1 MARAQALPQVGNG
14 VAHYE
19 LPGPADRRNLSMRRQ
34 RPRDGGHVPRAAHAS
49 KHDPAMTS
57 SSPQDKHKATT
68 VLLVDDHPVVRDGFA
83 EVINREADLTV
94 CAAAE
99 DRSGAL
105 EAIEKKK
112 PKLVVIDLTLKNS
125 SGMELIKDI
134 HARWPDL
141 LILVVSMHNENL
153 YAERVLRA
161 GARGYIT
168 KQQAT
173 HDILRAI
180 RRVLGGGIYLNETTG
195 AAVLARLASA
205 PQAREDAI
213 LDQLT
218 DRELQ
223 VFELTGQGFNT
234 REISAQL
241 HIDMKTV
248 ETYRLRIR
256 EKLNLESSSELLKLA
271 IRWRE
276 DRL

>member
-1 MARAQALPQVGNG
+1 M
-14 VAHYE
+14 
-19 LPGPADRRNLSMRRQ
+19 S
-34 RPRDGGHVPRAAHAS
+34 AS
-49 KHDPAMTS
+49 SDSAKTKPTRI
-57 SSPQDKHKATT
+57 
-68 VLLVDDHPVVRDGFA
+68 LLVDDHPVVRDGFA
-83 EVINREADLTV
+83 EVINRESDLTV
-94 CAAAE
+94 CAAAD
-99 DRSGAL
+99 DRAGAL
-105 EAIEKKK
+105 QAIETTR
-112 PKLVVIDLTLKNS
+112 PGLVVIDLTLKNS

-134 HARWPDL
+134 HSRWPKL
-141 LILVVSMHNENL
+141 LVLVVSMHNENL

-173 HDILRAI
+173 RDILQAI
-180 RRVLGGGIYLNETTG
+180 RRVLSGGVYLNETTG
-195 AAVLARLASA
+195 AAVLARLASK
-205 PQAREDAI
+205 PQSKEDTV

-234 REISAQL
+234 REISNQL
-241 HIDMKTV
+241 RIDMKTV

>member
-1 MARAQALPQVGNG
+1 M
-14 VAHYE
+14 
-19 LPGPADRRNLSMRRQ
+19 S
-34 RPRDGGHVPRAAHAS
+34 AS
-49 KHDPAMTS
+49 SDSAKTKPTRI
-57 SSPQDKHKATT
+57 
-68 VLLVDDHPVVRDGFA
+68 LLVDDHPVVRDGFA
-83 EVINREADLTV
+83 EVINRESDLTV

-99 DRSGAL
+99 DRAGAL
-105 EAIEKKK
+105 QAIETTR
-112 PKLVVIDLTLKNS
+112 PGLVVIDLTLKNS

-134 HARWPDL
+134 HSRWPKL
-141 LILVVSMHNENL
+141 LVLVVSMHNENL

-173 HDILRAI
+173 RDILLAI
-180 RRVLGGGIYLNETTG
+180 RRVLSGGVYLNETTG
-195 AAVLARLASA
+195 AAVLARLASK
-205 PQAREDAI
+205 PQSKEDTV

-234 REISAQL
+234 REISNQL
-241 HIDMKTV
+241 RIDMKTV

>member
-1 MARAQALPQVGNG
+1 MSGATNSGK
-14 VAHYE
+14 
-19 LPGPADRRNLSMRRQ
+19 S
-34 RPRDGGHVPRAAHAS
+34 
-49 KHDPAMTS
+49 
-57 SSPQDKHKATT
+57 KATRI
-68 VLLVDDHPVVRDGFA
+68 LLVDDHPVVRDGFA
-83 EVINREADLTV
+83 EVINREPDLTV

-99 DRSGAL
+99 DRAGAL
-105 EAIEKKK
+105 QAIEATD
-112 PKLVVIDLTLKNS
+112 PGLVVIDLTLKNS

-134 HARWPDL
+134 HARWPKL

-173 HDILRAI
+173 RDILQAI
-180 RRVLGGGIYLNETTG
+180 RRVLSGGIYLNETTG
-195 AAVLARLASA
+195 AAVLARLASR
-205 PQAREDAI
+205 PQANDDVV

-234 REISAQL
+234 REISSQL
-241 HIDMKTV
+241 RIDMKTV

-256 EKLNLESSSELLKLA
+256 EKLNLDSSSELLKLA
-271 IRWRE
+271 IRWRQ

>member
-1 MARAQALPQVGNG
+1 M
-14 VAHYE
+14 
-19 LPGPADRRNLSMRRQ
+19 S
-34 RPRDGGHVPRAAHAS
+34 VPPDSFKKKSTAI
-49 KHDPAMTS
+49 
-57 SSPQDKHKATT
+57 
-68 VLLVDDHPVVRDGFA
+68 LLVDDHPVVRDGFA
-83 EVINREADLTV
+83 EVINREPDLKV

-105 EAIEKKK
+105 AAIEKH
-112 PKLVVIDLTLKNS
+112 PPHLVVIDLTLKNS

-134 HARWPDL
+134 HARWPEL

-173 HDILRAI
+173 RDILQAI
-180 RRVLGGGIYLNETTG
+180 RKVLGGGIYLNESSG
-195 AAVLARLASA
+195 AAVLARLAA
-205 PQAREDAI
+205 TPQAKDDAV
-213 LDQLT
+213 LDLLT

-234 REISAQL
+234 REISSQL
-241 HIDMKTV
+241 RIDMKTV

-271 IRWRE
+271 IRWRQ

>member
-1 MARAQALPQVGNG
+1 MTALANSGK
-14 VAHYE
+14 A
-19 LPGPADRRNLSMRRQ
+19 
-34 RPRDGGHVPRAAHAS
+34 
-49 KHDPAMTS
+49 
-57 SSPQDKHKATT
+57 KATRI
-68 VLLVDDHPVVRDGFA
+68 LLVDDHPVVRDGFA
-83 EVINREADLTV
+83 EVINRESDLTV

-99 DRSGAL
+99 DRAGAL
-105 EAIEKKK
+105 QAIETTR
-112 PKLVVIDLTLKNS
+112 PGLVVIDLTLKNS

-134 HARWPDL
+134 HARWPKL

-173 HDILRAI
+173 RDILQAI
-180 RRVLGGGIYLNETTG
+180 RRVLSGGIYLNETTG
-195 AAVLARLASA
+195 AAVLARLASN
-205 PQAREDAI
+205 PQAKEDAV

-234 REISAQL
+234 REISNQL
-241 HIDMKTV
+241 RIDMKTV

-256 EKLNLESSSELLKLA
+256 EKLNLENSSELLKLA
-271 IRWRE
+271 IRWRQ

>member
-1 MARAQALPQVGNG
+1 
-14 VAHYE
+14 
-19 LPGPADRRNLSMRRQ
+19 
-34 RPRDGGHVPRAAHAS
+34 
-49 KHDPAMTS
+49 MTTPS
-57 SSPQDKHKATT
+57 GSDKYKATT

-83 EVINREADLTV
+83 EVINREADMAV
-94 CAAAE
+94 CAVAE
-99 DRSGAL
+99 DRAGAI

-112 PKLVVIDLTLKNS
+112 PGLVVVDLTLKNS

-134 HARWPDL
+134 HSRWPDL

-180 RRVLGGGIYLNETTG
+180 RRVLSGGIYLNETTG
-195 AAVLARLASA
+195 AAVLARMAST
-205 PQAREDAI
+205 PQTKDDVV
-213 LDQLT
+213 LDLLT

-223 VFELTGQGFNT
+223 VFELTAQGFNT
-234 REISAQL
+234 REISGQL

-271 IRWRE
+271 IRWRQ

>member
-1 MARAQALPQVGNG
+1 MSASSDSAKT
-14 VAHYE
+14 
-19 LPGPADRRNLSMRRQ
+19 
-34 RPRDGGHVPRAAHAS
+34 RPTRI
-49 KHDPAMTS
+49 
-57 SSPQDKHKATT
+57 
-68 VLLVDDHPVVRDGFA
+68 LLVDDHPVVRDGFA
-83 EVINREADLTV
+83 EVINRESDLTV

-99 DRSGAL
+99 DRAGAL
-105 EAIEKKK
+105 QAIETTR
-112 PKLVVIDLTLKNS
+112 PGLVVIDLTLKNS

-134 HARWPDL
+134 HSRWPKL
-141 LILVVSMHNENL
+141 LVLVVSMHNENL

-173 HDILRAI
+173 RDILQAI
-180 RRVLGGGIYLNETTG
+180 RRVLSGGVYLNETTG
-195 AAVLARLASA
+195 AAVLARLASK
-205 PQAREDAI
+205 PQSKEDTV

-234 REISAQL
+234 REISNQL
-241 HIDMKTV
+241 RIDMKTV

>member
-1 MARAQALPQVGNG
+1 M
-14 VAHYE
+14 
-19 LPGPADRRNLSMRRQ
+19 S
-34 RPRDGGHVPRAAHAS
+34 AS
-49 KHDPAMTS
+49 SDSAKTKPTRI
-57 SSPQDKHKATT
+57 
-68 VLLVDDHPVVRDGFA
+68 LLVDDHPVVRDGFA
-83 EVINREADLTV
+83 EVINRESDLTV

-99 DRSGAL
+99 DRAGAL
-105 EAIEKKK
+105 QAIETTR
-112 PKLVVIDLTLKNS
+112 PGLVVIDLTLKNS

-134 HARWPDL
+134 HSRWPKL
-141 LILVVSMHNENL
+141 LVLVVSMHNENL

-173 HDILRAI
+173 RDILQAI
-180 RRVLGGGIYLNETTG
+180 RRVLSGGVYLNETTG
-195 AAVLARLASA
+195 AAVLARLASK
-205 PQAREDAI
+205 PQSKEDTV

-234 REISAQL
+234 REISNQL
-241 HIDMKTV
+241 RIDMKTV